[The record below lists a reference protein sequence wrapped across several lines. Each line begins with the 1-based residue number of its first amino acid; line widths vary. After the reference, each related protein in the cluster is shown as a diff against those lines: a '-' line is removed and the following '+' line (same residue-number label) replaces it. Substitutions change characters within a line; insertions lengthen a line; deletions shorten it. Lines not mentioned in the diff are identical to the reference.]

1 MPRRSPSITR
11 RLVYTITGILIAGAL
26 LIALA
31 AQEYGWRAAH
41 EAYDRLL
48 VGAAFQISER
58 VVARDGRVLVDLPT
72 SAFQLLALAR
82 EDRVFYRVVAPD
94 GSTVTGYEALPL
106 PGNPTAGG
114 EPDLYTT
121 RYAGA
126 EVRVVAV
133 RRHLA
138 ERTLRGTA
146 IVVVAHTTQA
156 RSALAGDITEK
167 ALLLIAVSGLVTLVL
182 AVLAV
187 RLSLRPL
194 ARVERAL
201 RARDPK
207 NLAPLDVAQPR
218 ELATIVGAINHFMGR
233 LRNRVEGIE
242 RFIADATHQLRT
254 PITAIR
260 AQADLARAEQDPA
273 KLRALCDRI
282 HQRAVGM
289 SRLADQLLSHAL
301 VIHRAEA
308 TPLAPVDLR
317 RVAAEAARDADLN
330 LPDGSPR
337 PRLELPEDPVVALAD
352 EVSLGEGLKNIVNNA
367 LKYGRPPVTIA
378 AGLSANGGRACL
390 SVTDTGE
397 GLPESVWPAAGRR
410 FSHGRSSR
418 EDGAG
423 LGLSIVHAVAEAH
436 SGALVF
442 SRPGT
447 QQGFRVA
454 IELPAVEAPIR

>member
-1 MPRRSPSITR
+1 MPRRPAASITR
-11 RLVYTITGILIAGAL
+11 RLVYTITGILIAGAV

-31 AQEYGWRAAH
+31 AQEYGWRAAN

-48 VGAAFQISER
+48 VGAALQISER

-94 GSTVTGYEALPL
+94 HSTVTGYQALPL
-106 PGNPTAGG
+106 PDSPGAGA

-121 RYAGA
+121 RFSGA
-126 EVRVVAV
+126 DVRVVAV
-133 RRHLA
+133 RRRLA
-138 ERTLRGTA
+138 ERSLRGTA
-146 IVVVAHTTQA
+146 VVVVAHTMQA

-167 ALLLIAVSGLVTLVL
+167 ALLLIAVSGLATLAL
-182 AVLAV
+182 ALLAV

-207 NLAPLDVAQPR
+207 NLAPLDVAPPR

-260 AQADLARAEQDPA
+260 AQADLARAEQDPE

-317 RVAAEAARDADLN
+317 RVAAEAAREADLN
-330 LPDGSPR
+330 QLEAGPR
-337 PRLELPEDPVVALAD
+337 PRLELSEDPVVALAD

-367 LKYGRPPVTIA
+367 LKYGRSPVVIA
-378 AGLSANGGRACL
+378 AGASPDGRRACL
-390 SVTDTGE
+390 WVSDAGE
-397 GLPESVWPAAGRR
+397 GLPERAWPAAGRR
-410 FSHGRSSR
+410 FSRGGSPRG
-418 EDGAG
+418 DGAG
-423 LGLSIVHAVAEAH
+423 LGLSIVRAVAEAH
-436 SGALVF
+436 DGALVF
-442 SRPGT
+442 SRPDER
-447 QQGFRVA
+447 GFRVA
-454 IELPAVEAPIR
+454 IELPLVEERVP

>member
-1 MPRRSPSITR
+1 MASRPVASVTR
-11 RLVYTITGILIAGAL
+11 RLVLTIAGILIAGAV

-31 AQEYGWRAAH
+31 AGEYGRRAAD

-58 VVARDGRVLVDLPT
+58 VLGRDGRVLVDLPS

-94 GSTVTGYEALPL
+94 GSTVTGYEGLPL
-106 PGNPTAGG
+106 PDGAAAAGH
-114 EPDLYTT
+114 DLYDT
-121 RYAGA
+121 RFAGA
-126 EVRVVAV
+126 DVRAVAV

-138 ERTLRGTA
+138 ERSIRGTA
-146 IVVVAHTTQA
+146 LVVVAHTMQA

-167 ALLLIAVSGLVTLVL
+167 ALLLIAAAGIVTLTLVL
-182 AVLAV
+182 VAV

-194 ARVERAL
+194 ARVESAL

-207 NLAPLDVAQPR
+207 NLAPLDVEPPR
-218 ELATIVGAINHFMGR
+218 ELATVVGAIDHFMGR

-242 RFIADATHQLRT
+242 RFIADAAHQLRT

-260 AQADLARAEQDPA
+260 AQADLARGEQDPGR
-273 KLRALCDRI
+273 LRALCDRI

-308 TPLAPVDLR
+308 TPLVAVDLR
-317 RVAAEAARDADLN
+317 RVAAEAARDVDLN
-330 LPDGSPR
+330 RADGDQTV
-337 PRLELPEDPVVALAD
+337 RLDLPEEPVVALAD
-352 EVSLGEGLKNIVNNA
+352 EVSLGEAVKNIVNNA
-367 LKYGRPPVTIA
+367 LRYGRPPVVIA
-378 AGLSANGGRACL
+378 AVVSADGRRACL
-390 SVTDTGE
+390 AVTDAGD
-397 GLPESVWPAAGRR
+397 GLPESAWADAGRR
-410 FSHGRSSR
+410 FSRDRPPRG
-418 EDGAG
+418 EGAG
-423 LGLSIVHAVAEAH
+423 LGLSIVRAVAEAH

-442 SRPGT
+442 CRPDAR
-447 QQGFRVA
+447 GFRVSV
-454 IELPAVEAPIR
+454 ELPAAAGEVR